1 MNRFVR
7 VALGVVALLLAVAG
21 LVWWVRPSRLTLLEP
36 NRLTTMSET
45 EQIEWLLE
53 RILERSEV
61 PGAFRNQLY
70 EWFPRLRTKYCLT
83 TNEVELLILACA
95 EYDLPHLLKRLRLW
109 ARDPKNADDLRLAE
123 VHLCIKRRE
132 WAQALQTARAIL
144 DLERKHR
151 AYYELAKGLNRAGQ
165 LDEARR
171 MLQEAIDQLPS
182 QREQVALEAV
192 QLGFPDL
199 AEQATMRF
207 SARRLQEREHA
218 YVAVALAYA
227 KAGRDSDAIR
237 VARQINDRIL
247 RGIVYGELAITRMR
261 RGEWAAATALIEQAR
276 EPTGYVRIARTLT
289 ELGRVTQAQSYWRQ
303 AEQLARRLPEPER
316 SRALLQIATEYANAG
331 DPDTAIRLYEQT
343 NARTASPEKFI
354 ALRAIAVGYAAKGKR
369 EKALAVLDLHKQRDG
384 VSPAHANLYALIAR
398 ELYHSGYHED
408 ARCVLQ
414 HMRTFLQ
421 QIFPRDW
428 LTDYAWVS
436 AAGVLA
442 SSEALPLAQELA
454 RWLERE
460 AALMS
465 DPRMGSTAEERLAAI
480 YAQMGD
486 LPKAVHYAA
495 RAPDYDAQAGRLIQ
509 ILRIIVES
517 RALRAG
523 Q

>member
-1 MNRFVR
+1 M
-7 VALGVVALLLAVAG
+7 
-21 LVWWVRPSRLTLLEP
+21 
-36 NRLTTMSET
+36 
-45 EQIEWLLE
+45 
-53 RILERSEV
+53 
-61 PGAFRNQLY
+61 
-70 EWFPRLRTKYCLT
+70 
-83 TNEVELLILACA
+83 
-95 EYDLPHLLKRLRLW
+95 
-109 ARDPKNADDLRLAE
+109 
-123 VHLCIKRRE
+123 
-132 WAQALQTARAIL
+132 
-144 DLERKHR
+144 ERKHR

-171 MLQEAIDQLPS
+171 MLQEAIDQLPP

-247 RGIVYGELAITRMR
+247 RGIVYGELALTRMR
-261 RGEWAAATALIEQAR
+261 RGEWAAATALIE
-276 EPTGYVRIARTLT
+276 
-289 ELGRVTQAQSYWRQ
+289 
-303 AEQLARRLPEPER
+303 
-316 SRALLQIATEYANAG
+316 
-331 DPDTAIRLYEQT
+331 
-343 NARTASPEKFI
+343 
-354 ALRAIAVGYAAKGKR
+354 
-369 EKALAVLDLHKQRDG
+369 
-384 VSPAHANLYALIAR
+384 
-398 ELYHSGYHED
+398 
-408 ARCVLQ
+408 
-414 HMRTFLQ
+414 
-421 QIFPRDW
+421 
-428 LTDYAWVS
+428 
-436 AAGVLA
+436 LA

-465 DPRMGSTAEERLAAI
+465 DLRMQSTAEERLAAI